1 MARPSWERPL
11 ALPPRCA
18 RQTSPLTYKAIF
30 STSLICTRNSTSSTT
45 RPATQKPIAAPR
57 CLSQAA
63 PSPRANRGKGKLIMA
78 QPLQGQPLALAI
90 MSDRQLERITTCITL
105 AAHAP
110 AAAGAAPPVESRRAV
125 SAPSIAGRLLDREVV
140 FCSVSEVT
148 DVELKVVASAS
159 VTAGVTKLQLQVF
172 MKVAAPHGQLWRLY

>member
-11 ALPPRCA
+11 ALLSRCA

-63 PSPRANRGKGKLIMA
+63 PSPQANRRKGKLIMA
-78 QPLQGQPLALAI
+78 QPLQGQPLALA
-90 MSDRQLERITTCITL
+90 DRQLERITKCKVLKFPALTSVKTGSREPKKSRPPSSAASIDFVKRRLSAPFITL

-110 AAAGAAPPVESRRAV
+110 AAAGAAPPAESRRQCL
-125 SAPSIAGRLLDREVV
+125 PR
-140 FCSVSEVT
+140 
-148 DVELKVVASAS
+148 
-159 VTAGVTKLQLQVF
+159 
-172 MKVAAPHGQLWRLY
+172 P